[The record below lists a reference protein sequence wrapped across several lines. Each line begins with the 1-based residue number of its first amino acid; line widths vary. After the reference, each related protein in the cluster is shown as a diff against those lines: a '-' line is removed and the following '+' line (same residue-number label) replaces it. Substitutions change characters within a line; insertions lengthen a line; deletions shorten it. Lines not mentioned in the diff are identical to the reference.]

1 MMQSGQPVRA
11 GTAGSGCLPRGNKRQ
26 GPLAGYSGPRRRFL
40 TRTLVALQ
48 GSFLVWP
55 PLCLSSNAL
64 DDMFRILT
72 LNGTAMCQTEAHM
85 QKTNQPT
92 NPQNPDFFHLF
103 HFIFFVF
110 NLYHE
115 LNMLQKHR
123 QKSDAHVTSWIN
135 VNKEIVSFFIPLG
148 LHMAYGI
155 KSQCG

>member
-1 MMQSGQPVRA
+1 MWSMNCPLHLGLAYSFTPLFLLKYKSPSFSFHIHPIFGIGIYQPK
-11 GTAGSGCLPRGNKRQ
+11 CHD
-26 GPLAGYSGPRRRFL
+26 
-40 TRTLVALQ
+40 
-48 GSFLVWP
+48 

-64 DDMFRILT
+64 DDMFQILT

-123 QKSDAHVTSWIN
+123 QKSDAHVTSWIS